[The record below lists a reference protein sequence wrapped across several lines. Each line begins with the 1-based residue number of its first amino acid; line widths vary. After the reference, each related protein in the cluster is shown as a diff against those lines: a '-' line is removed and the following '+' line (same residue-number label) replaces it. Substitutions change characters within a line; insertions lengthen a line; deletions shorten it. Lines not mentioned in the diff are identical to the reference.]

1 MRTITLIGLLAAVV
15 LLTLGC
21 GAPDEEDLGP
31 PDISGVI
38 FDVSRAD
45 GIGIVLG
52 TVFVQTIPPT
62 SAARFGRA
70 LITIRI
76 DTHIRRREDDQTHP
90 AAFSDLQSGYLVD
103 VWFTGP
109 GEYYPVEATARK
121 IVLLGKVTQ
130 E

>member
-15 LLTLGC
+15 SLTLGC

-31 PDISGVI
+31 PDFRGVI
-38 FDVSRAD
+38 FDVNPAD

-52 TVFVQTIPPT
+52 TVFIQTLAPT
-62 SAARFGRA
+62 SAVLDDRA
-70 LITIRI
+70 LITIKI
-76 DTHIRRREDDQTHP
+76 DTHILRREDDQNHP
-90 AAFSDLQSGYLVD
+90 AAFQDLQFGYLVD

-109 GEYYPVEATARK
+109 GEFYPVEATARR
-121 IVLLGKVTQ
+121 IVLLGKVIQ